1 MDLIVL
7 AAGQGKRFKSS
18 QISNKCLVKIKKLTL
33 IEKIISE
40 ANQTLDIKNNYV
52 VVGHKQ
58 RNIKSHLKKY
68 KINYI
73 NNNFYKTK
81 EMLYS
86 FKLGL
91 EQSTNDILICYSDIY
106 FSKSLF
112 KLIKQQNKKE
122 IVLPVKADWQSV
134 WKKRKKDIVK
144 DCESLIFNKKFYLT
158 NIGYKILNR
167 HDAMAQYMGIIYI
180 PRSKVKNILKK
191 IKAYKG
197 QQHITNFLNHLVQ
210 HSIKI
215 KCVTNKIPW
224 YEFDDVQDLYNF
236 NS

>member
-7 AAGQGKRFKSS
+7 AAGQGKRFKNS

-52 VVGHKQ
+52 VVGHKP

-112 KLIKQQNKKE
+112 KLIQQQNKKE

-134 WKKRKKDIVK
+134 WKKRKKDIMN
-144 DCESLIFNKKFYLT
+144 DCESLIFNQKFYLT
-158 NIGYKILNR
+158 NIGNKILNR
-167 HDAMAQYMGIIYI
+167 QDAMAQYMGIIYI

-210 HSIKI
+210 HKVKI